1 MPVYEY
7 NASSNKL
14 NLVAGAT
21 LYADAPIGS
30 IQAYGGTTA
39 PSGWLLCQGQK
50 VSRTTYADLFAA
62 IGTAFGTGD
71 GSTTFNVPDLRES
84 APVGVGENG
93 TQTIAA
99 HDVYTLG
106 EFKDDQFQGHAHDK
120 GAFAGADYTNGG
132 AWKTIPGVR
141 PTGSPVSDGTHG
153 TPRIGTT
160 THGKQLGVN
169 YIIKAKQA
177 SVPFDVAEY
186 VRKWNSPDWDNAI
199 DVITYVQD
207 EAGPKTYTAI
217 DDGFIAGTIS
227 ARYTSGTKVFVND
240 IAIGGVIGINNDIE
254 GNGGVFAKV
263 NKDDVI
269 KITVGNAGSMGIAI
283 KFVPHK

>member
-14 NLVAGAT
+14 NLVAGGT
-21 LYADAPIGS
+21 LYADLPIGS
-30 IQAYGGTTA
+30 WVKNDSNEP
-39 PSGWLLCQGQK
+39 PSGFLK
-50 VSRTTYADLFAA
+50 A
-62 IGTAFGTGD
+62 GD
-71 GSTTFNVPDLRES
+71 VIDPTLYPELHAMYGSTVPYKADTSQLSAYEDINLSSQVTMQYDGFLSVTALGGKRYIAVNNVNVS
-84 APVGVGENG
+84 TA
-93 TQTIAA
+93 
-99 HDVYTLG
+99 
-106 EFKDDQFQGHAHDK
+106 
-120 GAFAGADYTNGG
+120 
-132 AWKTIPGVR
+132 
-141 PTGSPVSDGTHG
+141 SPVSDIDGSG
-153 TPRIGTT
+153 FIAFRKGDVV
-160 THGKQLGVN
+160 KLSN
-169 YIIKAKQA
+169 YYNGCAKVAYYKKSLIVKAKQVA
-177 SVPFDVAEY
+177 IPFDMAEY
-186 VRKWNSPDWDNAI
+186 IRKWNSPDWDNAI

-227 ARYTSGTKVFVND
+227 ARYTSSTKVFVND
-240 IAIGGVIGINNDIE
+240 IAIGGVIGINNAIE

>member
-7 NASSNKL
+7 NASSDKL
-14 NLVAGAT
+14 NLVAGGT
-21 LYADAPIGS
+21 LYADLPIGS
-30 IQAYGGTTA
+30 WVKNDSNETPSGFLKAGDAIDPTLYPELYAMYGSTVPYKADTSELGDYENITFPTSLQVTAQYDGVIITTA
-39 PSGWLLCQGQK
+39 
-50 VSRTTYADLFAA
+50 Y
-62 IGTAFGTGD
+62 D
-71 GSTTFNVPDLRES
+71 GGYLTFNINDHKAYIR
-84 APVGVGENG
+84 
-93 TQTIAA
+93 TQSSGIN
-99 HDVYTLG
+99 
-106 EFKDDQFQGHAHDK
+106 
-120 GAFAGADYTNGG
+120 AGATTVPFRKGDVIRVEGADGNYTIN
-132 AWKTIPGVR
+132 VR
-141 PTGSPVSDGTHG
+141 YYNKSLIV
-153 TPRIGTT
+153 
-160 THGKQLGVN
+160 
-169 YIIKAKQA
+169 KAKQV

-186 VRKWNSPDWDNAI
+186 IRKWNSPDWDNAI

-227 ARYTSGTKVFVND
+227 ARYTSSTKVFVND
-240 IAIGGVIGINNDIE
+240 IAIGGVIGINNAIE